1 MGGRKEKEERGGFNE
16 YENEE
21 HDDKGEDGSEEE
33 ENKGKQKRHRRGDNF
48 IAQNYKTEICQSHKN
63 LGRCEYE
70 DNCQFAHG
78 IHELRPRH
86 YGLKYKTQ
94 KCINYHT
101 EGYCR
106 FGSRCKFIH
115 DERRLQV
122 KEDEFWLVSPSEN
135 LIRIEVVDNEL
146 RKEELQALVQQDG
159 SDDLVELFKQ
169 VSLEPGKD
177 DEVKWRGGS
186 YYQGEHK
193 TAKLQPGP
201 YYLPHSAAMQHE
213 LYGMMPYYQ
222 PPMMSYAPPTGMAL
236 PQGSMMY
243 PTAPSH
249 PLSLAPPSNGMYPIN
264 PLSMPMGVG
273 MPLNHQQ
280 HVPINQQHTPYY
292 GVEGYSNG
300 YGAPYHALPP
310 STERSGGDCG
320 VNGIPAARH
329 APPGANGGQEMN
341 AAGHMP
347 GLLPV
352 AA

>member
-1 MGGRKEKEERGGFNE
+1 MG
-16 YENEE
+16 
-21 HDDKGEDGSEEE
+21 
-33 ENKGKQKRHRRGDNF
+33 
-48 IAQNYKTEICQSHKN
+48 
-63 LGRCEYE
+63 
-70 DNCQFAHG
+70 
-78 IHELRPRH
+78 
-86 YGLKYKTQ
+86 
-94 KCINYHT
+94 
-101 EGYCR
+101 
-106 FGSRCKFIH
+106 
-115 DERRLQV
+115 
-122 KEDEFWLVSPSEN
+122 EDEFWLVSPSEN

-249 PLSLAPPSNGMYPIN
+249 PLSLAPPSNGMYPTNHTCPSTTNNMCPSTNSTHPTMVLKAI
-264 PLSMPMGVG
+264 PMAMEHPIMPSPPAPKGAAGTAESMGSQQPG
-273 MPLNHQQ
+273 MPLPEQ
-280 HVPINQQHTPYY
+280 T
-292 GVEGYSNG
+292 
-300 YGAPYHALPP
+300 AD
-310 STERSGGDCG
+310 RK
-320 VNGIPAARH
+320 
-329 APPGANGGQEMN
+329 
-341 AAGHMP
+341 
-347 GLLPV
+347 
-352 AA
+352 